1 MLKVVPQLDVEKK
14 QKKDILDNSL
24 INLSNEKSEKEIKLE
39 KYTSFFRK
47 NLSRLA
53 DYTDPNYLALEIMND
68 EGLLVSEHMKD
79 LSNFKVCHASLIETL
94 LDNPA
99 KLSEIKL
106 VHAVMPFDEVY
117 PIVKM
122 LAKIPE
128 VSNADTRIIF
138 GAYDNYEDDIH
149 EYNRRVLRGLMNSLD
164 FNGYHMADIDGTSV
178 KMVYSTY
185 QKNLRMRH

>member
-1 MLKVVPQLDVEKK
+1 M
-14 QKKDILDNSL
+14 
-24 INLSNEKSEKEIKLE
+24 NEKGILRGE
-39 KYTSFFRK
+39 Y
-47 NLSRLA
+47 
-53 DYTDPNYLALEIMND
+53 
-68 EGLLVSEHMKD
+68 MKD

-94 LDNPA
+94 LDNPV

-138 GAYDNYEDDIH
+138 GAYDNYEDEIH
-149 EYNRRVLRGLMNSLD
+149 EHNRRVLRGLMNSLD
-164 FNGYHMADIDGTSV
+164 FNGYHMADIDGTCGKLCRSGCHKEKTKRNV
-178 KMVYSTY
+178 E
-185 QKNLRMRH
+185 